1 MFQINKQQN
10 DGHISEIHL
19 RRMAVADA
27 LFLLERYLDR
37 SFVSGLKTVRVV
49 HGKGTGVLKAAVRD
63 MLTNHP
69 LVVGYRGGYIG
80 EGDAGVTVVELE
92 DRDI

>member
-1 MFQINKQQN
+1 MSQINKQN
-10 DGHISEIHL
+10 DGHPSEIHL

-63 MLTNHP
+63 MLANHP
-69 LVVGYRGGYIG
+69 LVLGFRDGYIG

-92 DRDI
+92 SRDA